1 VASLLLFSNTEPMLQ
16 RLRHLSPQAAQKL
29 NFALDVLIL
38 ALASFVAAAEGGQ
51 IHWKVALVMTA
62 TAAAFWAGASRML
75 GHYDVA
81 NGRGFSGD
89 VALTLV
95 LVAAVVVPMT
105 LLRLVIPRYAMTT
118 QITRFLTVLVPAILW
133 VRLRATGVRLWRSR
147 PIDQILIVGVG
158 PLGRLTHREIRD
170 SGKHRSVMGYLLFD
184 DEKSHARLQAPVLGT
199 ASQIEAILRE
209 HVVNEVYFASSAGHQ
224 RPDVQLAIGVCEK
237 FGIPFALPACGYR
250 FARAKPACADAIPDG
265 YVHFTSVQHKP
276 IQVGLKRIIDIVAS
290 SLALAMLLPLL
301 TLTAV
306 AIKLTSRGPVLFR
319 QQRVG
324 RHGRAFDMLKFRS
337 MVQNAEALKAKLAA
351 QNEQAGPVFK
361 MRVDPR
367 VTRIGRVIRKY
378 SIDELPQ
385 LINVLRGDMSI
396 VGPRPP
402 LATEVAKYE
411 AWQRR
416 RLSVRPGLTCVWQV
430 SGRNQIGFEE
440 WMLLDMRY
448 IDHWSL
454 AQDFQLILKTLPVV
468 FTGRGAS

>member
-1 VASLLLFSNTEPMLQ
+1 MLLG
-16 RLRHLSPQAAQKL
+16 LRKLSPAAAEKV

-38 ALASFVAAAEGGQ
+38 ALASFVAATGHDG

-62 TAAAFWAGASRML
+62 TATALWAAASRIL
-75 GHYDVA
+75 GHYDIE
-81 NGRGFSGD
+81 NGRGFAGD
-89 VALTLV
+89 IALTLV

-105 LLRLVIPRYAMTT
+105 LLRFVVPRYAVTT
-118 QITRFLTVLVPAILW
+118 QITRFFTVLVPAILW
-133 VRLRATGVRLWRSR
+133 VRLRATGLRLWRSR
-147 PIDQILIVGVG
+147 PIEQILIVGVG

-170 SGKHRSVMGYLLFD
+170 SGKHQRVIGYLLFD
-184 DEKSHARLQAPVLGT
+184 DEESHARLQAPVLGT
-199 ASQIEAILRE
+199 ASQIESVLRD
-209 HVVNEVYFASSAGHQ
+209 HVVNEVYFASSAGHH
-224 RPDVQLAIGVCEK
+224 PDVQLAIGVCEK

-265 YVHFTSVQHKP
+265 YVHYTSVQHKP
-276 IQVGLKRIIDIVAS
+276 IQAGLKRVIDIVAS
-290 SLALAMLLPLL
+290 SLALAMLAPLL
-301 TLTAV
+301 ACTAI
-306 AIKLTSRGPVLFR
+306 AIKLTSRGAVLFR

-324 RHGRAFDMLKFRS
+324 RHGRTFDMLKFRS
-337 MVQNAEALKAKLAA
+337 MVQNAEELKAKLAA
-351 QNEQAGPVFK
+351 QNEQVGPVFK

-367 VTRIGRVIRKY
+367 VTRVGRVIRKY

-402 LATEVAKYE
+402 LPAEVAKYE

-430 SGRNQIGFEE
+430 SGRNQIAFEE

-468 FTGRGAS
+468 LTGRGAS